1 MLTTTLLGNT
11 FLSENAWTCHDTKTK
26 NKKRSVNLSIY
37 IQNFLFPWLLLA
49 ARNLVSLHLKVQQYT
64 SFSAGPHN
72 STLLSLQYL
81 TTVHLFLCSTSQQYT
96 SFSAVPHNSILSLQY
111 LTTIHLFLCG
121 TSQQYSF
128 SAVPHNSTPLSLQYL
143 TTVHLFIC
151 STSQQYTYFSAVP
164 HSSTPP
170 SLKYLT
176 AVHLLLCSTLLSRVV
191 KDGRA
196 FAPFHAFLSAL
207 QDSLQVFFRA

>member
-1 MLTTTLLGNT
+1 MIP
-11 FLSENAWTCHDTKTK
+11 KTK

-81 TTVHLFLCSTSQQYT
+81 TTVLFLCSTSQQYSFSAVPHNNTPLSLQYLTTVLFLCSTSQQYT
-96 SFSAVPHNSILSLQY
+96 SFSAVPQ
-111 LTTIHLFLCG
+111 TVHLFLCS
-121 TSQQYSF
+121 TSQQYTSL

-143 TTVHLFIC
+143 T
-151 STSQQYTYFSAVP
+151 
-164 HSSTPP
+164 
-170 SLKYLT
+170 
-176 AVHLLLCSTLLSRVV
+176 AVHLLL
-191 KDGRA
+191 
-196 FAPFHAFLSAL
+196 
-207 QDSLQVFFRA
+207 